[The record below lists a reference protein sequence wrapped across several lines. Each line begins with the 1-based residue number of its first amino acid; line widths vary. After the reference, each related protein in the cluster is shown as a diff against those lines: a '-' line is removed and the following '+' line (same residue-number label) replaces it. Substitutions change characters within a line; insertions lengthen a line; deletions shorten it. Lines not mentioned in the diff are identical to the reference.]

1 MIRFG
6 IMHGRGAEEVHQG
19 RSAQGREGREGGEEQ
34 REGEAHHHFKEQI
47 FAEGAR
53 VRH

>member
-19 RSAQGREGREGGEEQ
+19 RSAQGREGGEEQ
-34 REGEAHHHFKEQI
+34 REAEAHHHFKEQI